1 MPSFDA
7 GQTGTTP
14 GVTILNTDGTTHT
27 AHTTAGFTEPVTG
40 SHIYRFA
47 HPAPGTLLEFIFDAL
62 IGGVIY
68 YASVW
73 DDGITTMSAR
83 AGDAMTLT
91 AAYDHTK
98 DDVLTPLA
106 EKASQASVDAI
117 AADYAKA
124 GEAAT
129 AVAGLATE
137 ANATANKNA
146 VIAAMPDIPPP
157 DVGTT
162 ITPATLDTDGH
173 ALGRVMPYGVVTAY
187 VGTTAHYQ
195 FTADADGD
203 FSYVLP
209 DGSTWTLKAR
219 RAGYQTMT
227 AEVAT

>member
-1 MPSFDA
+1 MPSYDH
-7 GQTGTTP
+7 GVSGLTGTI
-14 GVTILNTDGTTHT
+14 GVTVKYPDGT
-27 AHTTAGFTEPVTG
+27 AYAARATAGITEPVAGTG
-40 SHIYRFA
+40 VYHYD
-47 HPAPGTLLEFIFDAL
+47 HPAAGTLLLFIFD
-62 IGGVIY
+62 GGVGTVGG
-68 YASVW
+68 SCF
-73 DDGITTMSAR
+73 DDGLTTIAAR

-91 AAYDHTK
+91 PAYDHTK

-129 AVAGLATE
+129 AVVGLATE
-137 ANATANKNA
+137 ATATANKNA